1 MILIKNGYV
10 IDPLSKLNEN
20 IDILIDNENVVKIDK
35 NIDEGNVDKVIDA
48 SSCIVAPG
56 FIDIHSHFR
65 DPGFIYKEDIFT
77 GANAA
82 ARGGYTTVIC
92 MANTKPVVDNVETL
106 NYILNKAKMAIIEVL
121 QVASITKGMVG
132 KEIVDMKKLKEAG
145 AVGFSDDGKPI
156 TSSKIAVEAM
166 NIAREL
172 DVVLSFHEE
181 DPELI
186 SENGINSGKIADAL
200 DIKGS
205 PKEAENVLVARDAAL
220 AISTKAK
227 IDIQHISSGLS
238 VELVRWA
245 KKMGANITAEA
256 TPQHFSITE
265 EEVLKKGANAKV
277 NPPLRME
284 SDRKAIIEALKDN
297 TIEII
302 ATDHAPHSREEKE
315 GKISK
320 APSGMI
326 GLETAL
332 SLAIS
337 KLIKPGYLS
346 YMDVIEKFTVN
357 PAKLYRLDRGYIKE
371 GHRADIVIFNPEE
384 EYVVSDFYSK
394 SCNSPFIGEKLYG
407 KVKRTIY
414 KGTIVYEDEKSGCF
428 NY

>member
-1 MILIKNGYV
+1 MLLIKNGYV
-10 IDPLSKLNEN
+10 IDPLGKLSEKL
-20 IDILIDNENVVKIDK
+20 DILIDDENVVKIDK
-35 NIDEGNVDKVIDA
+35 NIDNVKVNKVIDA

-65 DPGFIYKEDIFT
+65 DPGFTYKEDIFT

-92 MANTKPVVDNVETL
+92 MANTKPVVDNIETL
-106 NYILNKAKMAIIEVL
+106 NYVLNKAKMAKIEVL
-121 QVASITKGMVG
+121 QLASITRGMNG
-132 KEIVDMKKLKEAG
+132 KEVVDMRKLKEAG
-145 AVGFSDDGKPI
+145 AIGFSDDGKAI
-156 TSSKIAVEAM
+156 TSSKIAIEAM
-166 NIAREL
+166 NLARKL

-186 SENGINSGKIADAL
+186 SENGINSGKIASIL
-200 DIKGS
+200 NIKGS
-205 PKEAENVLVARDAAL
+205 PHEAENVLVARDAAL
-220 AISTKAK
+220 AVSTKAK
-227 IDIQHISSGLS
+227 VNIQHISSGLS

-265 EEVLKKGANAKV
+265 EEILKKGSNAKV
-277 NPPLRME
+277 NPPLRTE
-284 SDRKAIIEALKDN
+284 SDRRSIIEALKDN

-302 ATDHAPHSREEKE
+302 ATDHAPHSKEEKE
-315 GKISK
+315 GRIPK
-320 APSGMI
+320 ALSGMI

-337 KLIKPGYLS
+337 RLVKPGYLS
-346 YMDVIEKFTVN
+346 YKDVIEKFTVN
-357 PAKLYRLDRGYIKE
+357 PAKLYKLDRGYIKE

-384 EYVVSDFYSK
+384 EYVVDDFCSK

-407 KVKRTIY
+407 KIKSTIY
-414 KGTIVYEDEKSGCF
+414 KGAIVYEDER
-428 NY
+428 

>member
-1 MILIKNGYV
+1 MLLIKNGHV
-10 IDPLSKLNEN
+10 IDPLSKLNEKL
-20 IDILIDNENVVKIDK
+20 DILIDNGNVVKIDK
-35 NIDEGNVDKVIDA
+35 NIDGAKADKVIDA

-65 DPGFIYKEDIFT
+65 DPGFTYKEDIFT

-92 MANTKPVVDNVETL
+92 MANTNPVIDNTKDL
-106 NYILNKAKMAIIEVL
+106 NYVLNKAQMAKIEVL
-121 QVASITKGMVG
+121 QVACITKNMSGT
-132 KEIVDMKKLKEAG
+132 EIVDMKKLKKAG
-145 AVGFSDDGKPI
+145 AIGFSDDGKPI
-156 TSSKIAVEAM
+156 MNSKVAVDAM
-166 NIAREL
+166 NLAREL

-181 DPELI
+181 DPNLI
-186 SENGINSGKIADAL
+186 SENGINSGKIASML
-200 DIKGS
+200 NIKGS
-205 PKEAENVLVARDAAL
+205 PCEAENVLVARDVAL
-220 AISTKAK
+220 AVSTKAK
-227 IDIQHISSGLS
+227 INIQHISSSLS

-245 KKMGANITAEA
+245 KKMGANVTAEA

-265 EEVLKKGANAKV
+265 DEILKKGANAKL
-277 NPPLRME
+277 NPPLRTE

-302 ATDHAPHSREEKE
+302 ATDHAPHSKAEKQGE
-315 GKISK
+315 ISK

-337 KLIKPGYLS
+337 KLVKPGHLS

-357 PAKLYRLDRGYIKE
+357 PAKLYKLDRGYIKE

-384 EYVVSDFYSK
+384 EYIVEDFSSK

-407 KVKRTIY
+407 KVKNTIY
-414 KGTIVYEDEKSGCF
+414 KGAIVYDDKR
-428 NY
+428 

>member
-1 MILIKNGYV
+1 MLLIKNGHV
-10 IDPLSKLNEN
+10 IDPLSKLNEKL
-20 IDILIDNENVVKIDK
+20 DILIDNGNVVKIDK
-35 NIDEGNVDKVIDA
+35 NIDGAKADKVIDA

-65 DPGFIYKEDIFT
+65 DPGFTYKEDIFT

-92 MANTKPVVDNVETL
+92 MANTNPVIDNTKDL
-106 NYILNKAKMAIIEVL
+106 NYVLNKAQMAKIEVL
-121 QVASITKGMVG
+121 QVASITKNMSGT
-132 KEIVDMKKLKEAG
+132 EIVDMKKLKKAG
-145 AVGFSDDGKPI
+145 AIGFSDDGKPI
-156 TSSKIAVEAM
+156 MNSKVAVDAM
-166 NIAREL
+166 NLAREL

-181 DPELI
+181 DPNLI
-186 SENGINSGKIADAL
+186 SENGINSGKIASML
-200 DIKGS
+200 NIKGS
-205 PKEAENVLVARDAAL
+205 PCEAENVLVARDVAL
-220 AISTKAK
+220 AVSTKAK
-227 IDIQHISSGLS
+227 INIQHISSSLS

-245 KKMGANITAEA
+245 KKMGANVTAEA

-265 EEVLKKGANAKV
+265 DEILKKGANAKL
-277 NPPLRME
+277 NPPLRTE

-302 ATDHAPHSREEKE
+302 ATDHAPHSKAEKQGE
-315 GKISK
+315 ISK

-337 KLIKPGYLS
+337 KLVKPGHLS

-357 PAKLYRLDRGYIKE
+357 PAKLYKLDRGYIKE

-384 EYVVSDFYSK
+384 EYIVEDFSSK

-407 KVKRTIY
+407 KVKNTIY
-414 KGTIVYEDEKSGCF
+414 KGAIVYDDKR
-428 NY
+428 

>member
-1 MILIKNGYV
+1 MLLIKNGHI
-10 IDPLSKLNEN
+10 IDPLSKLNEKL
-20 IDILIDNENVVKIDK
+20 DILIDGENVVKIDK
-35 NIDEGNVDKVIDA
+35 NIDETNVDNVIDA

-56 FIDIHSHFR
+56 LIDIHSHFR
-65 DPGFIYKEDIFT
+65 DPGFTYKEDIFT

-92 MANTKPVVDNVETL
+92 MANTNPVIDNTKDL
-106 NYILNKAKMAIIEVL
+106 NYVLNKAQMAKIEVL
-121 QVASITKGMVG
+121 QVACITKNMSGT
-132 KEIVDMKKLKEAG
+132 EIVDMKKLKKAG
-145 AVGFSDDGKPI
+145 AIGFSDDGKPI
-156 TSSKIAVEAM
+156 MNSKVAVDAM
-166 NIAREL
+166 NLAREL

-181 DPELI
+181 DPNLI
-186 SENGINSGKIADAL
+186 SENGINSGKIASML
-200 DIKGS
+200 NIKGS
-205 PKEAENVLVARDAAL
+205 PCEAENVLVARDVAL
-220 AISTKAK
+220 AVSTKAK
-227 IDIQHISSGLS
+227 INIQHISSSLS

-245 KKMGANITAEA
+245 KKMGANVTAEA

-265 EEVLKKGANAKV
+265 DEILKKGANAKL
-277 NPPLRME
+277 NPPLRTE

-302 ATDHAPHSREEKE
+302 ATDHAPHSKAEKQGE
-315 GKISK
+315 ISK

-337 KLIKPGYLS
+337 KLVKPGHLS

-357 PAKLYRLDRGYIKE
+357 PAKLYKLDRGYIKE

-384 EYVVSDFYSK
+384 EYIVEDFSSK

-407 KVKRTIY
+407 KVKNTIY
-414 KGTIVYEDEKSGCF
+414 KGAIVYDDKR
-428 NY
+428 